1 MDKAKLKRL
10 AEETFET
17 ASLALN
23 TIKSRLCEAEMKD
36 LNVTFN
42 NTVKAHKDLLAQL
55 ALLEQLEAK
64 NDDVKNS
71 NQNTSFDEDKLKE
84 LESLL

>member
-64 NDDVKNS
+64 NDDVVVSTPDIDYQVNS
-71 NQNTSFDEDKLKE
+71 VL
-84 LESLL
+84 